1 MDFEGL
7 KEGMQDLLAKDG
19 ESSLLEDEEEYEM
32 DEEEEDYAMGS
43 AGFEDV
49 ELPVVQIAEGGDTLT
64 KSPAKTHSTKKDR
77 PTSAA
82 RGSLDWSLKSG
93 GESIDELANSIK
105 SAYESKSSGWTEQL
119 KIFCRKINEQALTYM
134 DSPDASQYAV
144 AAKLLQ

>member
-1 MDFEGL
+1 MNFEGL

-43 AGFEDV
+43 AGFEEV

-64 KSPAKTHSTKKDR
+64 SPAKTQSTKKDR

-82 RGSLDWSLKSG
+82 RQSLDWSLKSG
-93 GESIDELANSIK
+93 NESIDELANSIR
-105 SAYESKSSGWTEQL
+105 SAYESKSSGWTE
-119 KIFCRKINEQALTYM
+119 
-134 DSPDASQYAV
+134 
-144 AAKLLQ
+144 